1 MDEVSDRNPQ
11 EGRGRYP
18 APEER
23 RRKGPIKVSLPVY
36 LGSILLVAL
45 LVFVLML
52 VQYLS
57 GFKASRKIAEVV
69 ENSQYVYVGVRV
81 PKAELKKRN
90 VNPLTKVDE
99 VAELFCEMGAKRA
112 KVEINPDTT
121 EIPGE
126 KKERQP
132 TTPSEKRN
140 DVQ

>member
-11 EGRGRYP
+11 EGRKKR
-18 APEER
+18 
-23 RRKGPIKVSLPVY
+23 PIKVSLPVY

-52 VQYLS
+52 VQYLP
-57 GFKASRKIAEVV
+57 GFRVSRKIAEVV

-90 VNPLTKVDE
+90 INPLTKEDE
-99 VAELFCEMGAKRA
+99 VAKLFEEMGAKRA

-132 TTPSEKRN
+132 ATPSEKRN
-140 DVQ
+140 NVQ